1 MKAKI
6 QGFIVMDYA
15 SRYSEANT
23 HLARLVKEGKMKY
36 DYTILEPRGGE
47 NGLSRCIEGMQLVSE
62 GKNIG
67 KT

>member
-6 QGFIVMDYA
+6 QGFIVMDYV
-15 SRYSEANT
+15 SRYSEANVY
-23 HLARLVKEGKMKY
+23 LAKLVKEGKMMY
-36 DYTILEPRGGE
+36 DYTVLEPRAGE
-47 NGLSRCIEGMQLVSE
+47 NGLKRCVEGMMLVSE